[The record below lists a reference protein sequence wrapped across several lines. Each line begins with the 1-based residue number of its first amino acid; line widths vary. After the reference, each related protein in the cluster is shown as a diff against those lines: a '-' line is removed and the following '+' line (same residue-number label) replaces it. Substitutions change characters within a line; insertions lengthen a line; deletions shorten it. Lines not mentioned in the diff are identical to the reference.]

1 MNNEDFGRKGEEW
14 FAKSFPF
21 AKWVNK
27 IKEQKLEYDFYIDNN
42 YLKLFKK
49 NKIDIKITSK
59 NSWTFNCAWSNH
71 NKFFNRDICYILLYM
86 NPLNK
91 NIEIIKIR
99 TGKEILEKEI
109 VKPNKAGK
117 KNCYISRIER

>member
-1 MNNEDFGRKGEEW
+1 MNNEVFRRKGEDW

-49 NKIDIKITSK
+49 NKIDVKITSK

-71 NKFFNRDICYILLYM
+71 NKFFNL
-86 NPLNK
+86 
-91 NIEIIKIR
+91 
-99 TGKEILEKEI
+99 
-109 VKPNKAGK
+109 
-117 KNCYISRIER
+117 